1 MLDKLRDGAQ
11 SIVAK
16 VILVL
21 VILSFAF
28 AGVSSYMGSS
38 SEAAAAIVNGEKI
51 SKSELEQAYQSE
63 RNRLQQQLGD
73 MFDTLA
79 ANESYLNSV
88 KQGVLQRLVAQRLI
102 NQAANELGL
111 RASDEQIKDAIRNE
125 TAFQTAG
132 VFDNNRYLSIL
143 RQMGYT
149 VSSFRDA
156 MRGDMTRNQLVNA
169 LVASDFALK
178 GESEAL
184 AKLQAQTRDIRFT
197 TVPSEPFV
205 ADISVTDDEVSK
217 YYEDNKLQFQRPEM
231 VSLEYIE
238 LSAAALSEKVNVT
251 DDEAK
256 AYYDEHVADYQTKE
270 KRQAAHILIEATTDD
285 TAAKAKAEDIV
296 KQLKAGADY
305 AELAKQNSQDPLT
318 ADKGGEL
325 GWFEA
330 GVMDPAFDTA
340 LFALNK
346 GDVSDVVKTPYGYH
360 IIKLL
365 DIQPSAAA
373 PFDSVKAQ
381 IVQKI
386 KMDKAVNEFYT
397 LQPKLADTSYEVPDT
412 LEEAA
417 KAVQLPVQTSALFS
431 QSDAPAPFNTPDV
444 LKAAFSDDVL
454 SGMNSNVLEVADNDV
469 MVIRVKQHEAAGLK
483 PFDEV
488 KEQIAASLKQ
498 QKANEQAK
506 SKAEALLAAVKSGDT
521 SVALETHKAVTRNSS
536 DVDSAIVSQAFKMA
550 KAADGLTADVTQVA
564 TGYAVVIVDSV
575 TTPTSVP
582 DELVNGLQQRLANQY
597 SQADYRALIEL
608 LKSKAEITYP
618 EAS

>member
-28 AGVSSYMGSS
+28 AGVSSYMGSG
-38 SEAAAAIVNGEKI
+38 SETAAAIVNGEKI
-51 SKSELEQAYQSE
+51 SKAELDQAYQSE

-79 ANESYLNSV
+79 ANDSYLNSV

-111 RASDEQIKDAIRNE
+111 RASDEQIKEAIRNE
-125 TAFQTAG
+125 SAFQTAG
-132 VFDNNRYLSIL
+132 TFDNNRYLSIL

-178 GESEAL
+178 GETEAL

-197 TVPSEPFV
+197 TVDAAPFV
-205 ADISVTDDEVSK
+205 ANVSVSDDEVSK

-238 LSAAALSEKVNVT
+238 LSAAALSETINVS
-251 DDEAK
+251 DSDAK

-285 TAAKAKAEDIV
+285 AAAKAKAEELV

-305 AELAKQNSQDPLT
+305 AELAKKNSQDSLT

-330 GVMDPAFDTA
+330 GVMDPAFDSA

-346 GDVSDVVKTPYGYH
+346 GEVSDVVKTPYGYH

-365 DIQPSAAA
+365 DVQPSAAA
-373 PFDSVKAQ
+373 PFETVKAQ
-381 IVQKI
+381 IVQKV

-417 KAVQLPVQTSALFS
+417 KAVKLPVKTTELFS
-431 QSDAPAPFNTPDV
+431 KADAPVPFNAPEV

-454 SGMNSNVLEVADNDV
+454 SGMNSNVLDVADNDV
-469 MVIRVKQHEAAGLK
+469 MVVRVKQHEAAGLK
-483 PFDEV
+483 PFAEV
-488 KEQIAASLKQ
+488 KDQIAASLKQ

-506 SKAEALLAAVKSGDT
+506 AKAEALLAAVKAGDT
-521 SVALETHKAVTRNSS
+521 SVALEAHKAVARNAS
-536 DVDSAIVSQAFKMA
+536 DVDSAIVAQAFKMA
-550 KAADGLTADVTQVA
+550 KASEGLTADVAQVA
-564 TGYAVVIVDSV
+564 TGYAVVVVDGV
-575 TTPTSVP
+575 NTPANAP
-582 DELVNGLQQRLANQY
+582 EELVSGLQERLASQY

>member
-28 AGVSSYMGSS
+28 AGVSSYMGSG
-38 SEAAAAIVNGEKI
+38 SEKAAAVVNGEKI
-51 SKSELEQAYQSE
+51 SQAELEQAYQGE

-79 ANESYLNSV
+79 ANDSYLNSV
-88 KQGVLQRLVAQRLI
+88 KQGVLQRLVAQRLV

-111 RASDEQIKDAIRNE
+111 RASDEQIKEAIRNE
-125 TAFQTAG
+125 SAFQTAG
-132 VFDNNRYLSIL
+132 SYDNDRYLSIL

-156 MRGDMTRNQLVNA
+156 MRADMTRNQLINA

-197 TVPSEPFV
+197 TVDATPFV
-205 ADISVTDDEVSK
+205 AEASVSDDEVAK

-238 LSAAALSEKVNVT
+238 LSANVLSAAVEVS
-251 DDEAK
+251 DSDAK
-256 AYYDEHVADYQTKE
+256 TYYEQHVADYQTKE

-285 TAAKAKAEDIV
+285 AAAKAKAEEIV
-296 KQLKAGADY
+296 KQLKAGADF
-305 AELAKQNSQDPLT
+305 ATLAKQDSQDPLT

-346 GDVSDVVKTPYGYH
+346 GEVSDVVKTPYGYH

-365 DIQPSAAA
+365 DTQPSEAS

-381 IVQKI
+381 IVQKL
-386 KMDKAVNEFYT
+386 KMDKAVDKFYS
-397 LQPKLADTSYEVPDT
+397 LRSKLADTSYEVPDT

-417 KAVQLPVQTSALFS
+417 KAVSLPVKTTELFS
-431 QSDAPAPFNTPDV
+431 QNDAPAPFNAPEV

-469 MVIRVKQHEAAGLK
+469 MVVRVKQHEAAGLRA
-483 PFDEV
+483 FDEV
-488 KEQIAASLKQ
+488 KEQIATSLKQ

-506 SKAEALLAAVKSGDT
+506 AKAEALLAAVKSGDT
-521 SVALETHKAVTRNSS
+521 SVELEAHTNVARNAN
-536 DVDSAIVSQAFKMA
+536 DVDSAIVAQAFKMA
-550 KAADGLTADVTQVA
+550 KAAEGVTADITQVA
-564 TGYAVVIVDSV
+564 TGYAVVVVDKV
-575 TTPTSVP
+575 TTPATVA
-582 DELVNGLQQRLANQY
+582 DELVTGLQQRLASQY

-618 EAS
+618 SAS